1 MDLQNDVL
9 CCPLCLELVELWQV
23 TKIQVFPPNKKRI
36 FLALFFGVKHLV
48 NFSAINSRLA
58 HGECGGQLM

>member
-1 MDLQNDVL
+1 MDLQKDAL

-23 TKIQVFPPNKKRI
+23 TEKDLFRD
-36 FLALFFGVKHLV
+36 FFFFFGVKHLV